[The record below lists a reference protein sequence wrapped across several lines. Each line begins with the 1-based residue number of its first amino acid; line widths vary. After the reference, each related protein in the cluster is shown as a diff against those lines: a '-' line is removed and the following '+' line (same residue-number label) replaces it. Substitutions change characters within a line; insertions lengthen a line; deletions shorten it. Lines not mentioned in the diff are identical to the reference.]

1 MVLFYVMEQS
11 GNVLIPVVD
20 DDMELIETSD
30 IDRFADIDYDAR
42 SKLVSERLKLLLEK
56 YLPNNEFDPIF
67 IIESQDKMLVYWK
80 FMPPVFDEFDAQ
92 YRNDGLISHISFSPD
107 VEKLPIAF
115 TAISPKG
122 VKSIVVRMAVA
133 ESALR
138 RGILGVKFT
147 KILEL
152 NEV

>member
-1 MVLFYVMEQS
+1 MRFYVMEQS
-11 GNVLIPVVD
+11 GNVLIPAVD
-20 DDMELIETSD
+20 DDMEIIETSD
-30 IDRFADIDYDAR
+30 VDRFVDIDFDAR
-42 SKLVSERLKLLLEK
+42 SKFVSERLKLLLEK
-56 YLPNNEFDPIF
+56 YLPRYEFVPVF
-67 IIESQDKMLVYWK
+67 IIESEDKILNYWK
-80 FMPPVFDEFDAQ
+80 FMPPAFDGYNAQ
-92 YRNDGLISHISFSPD
+92 YRNDGLISHISFMPD